1 MDTVLIGSRIRA
13 ARKRHDMKAE
23 ELAEQLGIAVES
35 LWHIENGARRTSFQT
50 LLNIAD
56 ILDVSLDYLA
66 GRTQSPTEMLIKE
79 QIDDDSLTDKQREML
94 LDAAK
99 HLVPFVKEY
108 QQG

>member
-13 ARKRHDMKAE
+13 ARKRRNIKAE
-23 ELAEQLGIAVES
+23 ALAERLGLAVES
-35 LWHIENGARRTSFQT
+35 LWHIENGARKTSFQT

-66 GRTQSPTEMLIKE
+66 GRTPSSTETLIQE
-79 QIDDDSLTDKQREML
+79 QIDDDSLTDKQRVML

-99 HLVPFVKEY
+99 HLVPFVKKY
-108 QQG
+108 Q